1 MKTKFSGILTLIL
14 AFVVQFSFA
23 QDKTVTGVVTDNS
36 GLPLP
41 GVTIIVKGTSNGTQT
56 DFDGNYSINASET
69 STLVYSFIGFKTQE
83 QLVGSKTNINVTLA
97 ESTAELDE
105 VVVVAFGQQNKRKL
119 IQSVSVVDEEA
130 LRDIPANSP
139 QELIQGQ
146 AAGVQV
152 VQSSGVLGAAPTIKI
167 RGVASVSSGAR
178 PLFVVDGVPLN
189 DTDLTS
195 NQGANQGLNPLA
207 NINPNDIASISVL
220 KDASATAVYGS
231 RGSNGV
237 VLITTKTGKKGQDT
251 RVTLNMNTA
260 FSESTDTFDMMTAD
274 EFRQYAVD
282 AGYFSGV
289 TSPDDLPQGDFDWVD
304 GVTRTGISKNIDASV
319 SGGSEK
325 TSFFISTNFKNEEGF
340 IIGNGLKRTAG
351 RININHE
358 ANDWLD
364 VGANIGVSLNEFDR
378 VGAEN
383 STFAPL
389 TSAYLIRPW
398 VEPRDENGQFVNT
411 GFIAN
416 TIAIESLDI
425 NKSDQSR
432 LTGNFFATAGITDYL
447 SFTSKFG
454 VDRVLIEEQQRS
466 FEINTP
472 GGFASYS
479 YAQDNRVLLTNS
491 LNFDKTFNDVHS
503 VGAVVGIS
511 YEENKIRTSTVAG
524 TGFVSD
530 ASINVVSAAEK
541 TTTTSGATEN
551 RLVGYFGRVN
561 YAYDNK
567 YVVEGSL
574 RRDGSSRFGAN
585 EQFGT
590 FYAVAGGWNISEEAF
605 LEDVDWLNNLKI
617 RASYGTTG
625 NDRIGNFSSLAL
637 YQGGVIGQYN
647 GSAGLAPDS
656 PGNPDLRWEESKS
669 YDLGFATS
677 LFNNRISLT
686 VDYYNKVTSDLI
698 LNVPLSVAAF
708 PGQNSRPENI
718 GEIENTGFDISLTTD
733 NVRNDNFTWTT
744 SINVGINENKVN
756 SLPGAAVDDQG
767 REFVAGS
774 ASQRAIVGE
783 SVNTFYLIRYVGV
796 NPQTGDAEWL
806 DRDGN
811 VTTTPTAS
819 DRVVV
824 GDANPD
830 FVGGITNTFRYKN
843 FDLNLLANFSVGN
856 DIYIDGL
863 RFTDN
868 AASGSFNNR
877 RALLD
882 VWQQPGDNAYVPAFD
897 SPTFSTFDQRST
909 LQLRDGSYF
918 RMKNVTLGYSIPET
932 FMETIGLVKSVRLY
946 ATATNLFTIKADNL
960 EGIDPEVT
968 DTSSALG
975 QGETFFTPPQSKSF
989 LFGATLT
996 F

>member
-1 MKTKFSGILTLIL
+1 MKAKITWCFALGLLFFTQLT
-14 AFVVQFSFA
+14 FA
-23 QDKTVTGVVTDNS
+23 QQKTVTGTAPDGNS
-36 GLPLP
+36 MPLP
-41 GVTIIVKGTSNGTQT
+41 GVNIVVQGTTSGTQT

-432 LTGNFFATAGITDYL
+432 LTGNFFA
-447 SFTSKFG
+447 S
-454 VDRVLIEEQQRS
+454 
-466 FEINTP
+466 
-472 GGFASYS
+472 
-479 YAQDNRVLLTNS
+479 
-491 LNFDKTFNDVHS
+491 
-503 VGAVVGIS
+503 
-511 YEENKIRTSTVAG
+511 
-524 TGFVSD
+524 
-530 ASINVVSAAEK
+530 
-541 TTTTSGATEN
+541 
-551 RLVGYFGRVN
+551 
-561 YAYDNK
+561 
-567 YVVEGSL
+567 
-574 RRDGSSRFGAN
+574 
-585 EQFGT
+585 
-590 FYAVAGGWNISEEAF
+590 
-605 LEDVDWLNNLKI
+605 
-617 RASYGTTG
+617 
-625 NDRIGNFSSLAL
+625 FSSL
-637 YQGGVIGQYN
+637 
-647 GSAGLAPDS
+647 
-656 PGNPDLRWEESKS
+656 E
-669 YDLGFATS
+669 
-677 LFNNRISLT
+677 
-686 VDYYNKVTSDLI
+686 
-698 LNVPLSVAAF
+698 
-708 PGQNSRPENI
+708 
-718 GEIENTGFDISLTTD
+718 
-733 NVRNDNFTWTT
+733 
-744 SINVGINENKVN
+744 
-756 SLPGAAVDDQG
+756 
-767 REFVAGS
+767 
-774 ASQRAIVGE
+774 
-783 SVNTFYLIRYVGV
+783 
-796 NPQTGDAEWL
+796 
-806 DRDGN
+806 
-811 VTTTPTAS
+811 
-819 DRVVV
+819 
-824 GDANPD
+824 D
-830 FVGGITNTFRYKN
+830 FVSALEALGLSPEIPDTSVPSGPMIAN
-843 FDLNLLANFSVGN
+843 NL
-856 DIYIDGL
+856 
-863 RFTDN
+863 
-868 AASGSFNNR
+868 
-877 RALLD
+877 
-882 VWQQPGDNAYVPAFD
+882 
-897 SPTFSTFDQRST
+897 STFAVSPSATPIFKR
-909 LQLRDGSYF
+909 
-918 RMKNVTLGYSIPET
+918 VPE
-932 FMETIGLVKSVRLY
+932 
-946 ATATNLFTIKADNL
+946 
-960 EGIDPEVT
+960 
-968 DTSSALG
+968 
-975 QGETFFTPPQSKSF
+975 
-989 LFGATLT
+989 
-996 F
+996 